1 MILREVARFTE
12 GIGMVRNP
20 SPVLQAH
27 FAHLE
32 DPRVE
37 RTRLHNLLD
46 IVFIALCAVVSGAN
60 DFVGMAKFGRNKQAW
75 LRKFL
80 ELPRGIPSHDTFN
93 RVLSA
98 LAPASFLD
106 CFLSWVEA
114 LQVRTAGRIVGIDGK
129 TVRASL
135 DRAKG
140 QNPLHVVSAWA
151 VQNRLVLGQE
161 VVDEKSNEITAIP
174 KLLEVLEL
182 AGAIVTIDAMG
193 CQKEIAAK
201 VREKGADYVLAVK
214 GNQEH
219 LEEDVVAAFAA
230 VDDGRSD
237 HRPRRHTER
246 DANHGREEL
255 RWYEALPV
263 PEDLRGAADWKDLR
277 SLCRVTRVYKEKG
290 EEKSEVRYFISSL
303 RPEVKAL
310 AHAVRG
316 HWGIEN
322 GLHWVLDMYF
332 AEDRSRART
341 AHAAANLALM
351 RRWVISLLRQNTSVV
366 GSIEKKRL
374 QAAWSDEAREKLL
387 GLFSEN

>member
-1 MILREVARFTE
+1 
-12 GIGMVRNP
+12 MVRNP

-27 FAHLE
+27 FADLE

-60 DFVGMAKFGRNKQAW
+60 DFVGMAKFGRSKQDW

-80 ELPRGIPSHDTFN
+80 ELPGGIPSHDTFN

-114 LQVRTAGRIVGIDGK
+114 LQVNTAGRIVGIDGK

-182 AGAIVTIDAMG
+182 TGAIVTIDAMG

-214 GNQEH
+214 GNQER
-219 LEEDVVAAFAA
+219 LEEDVAAAFAA
-230 VDDGRSD
+230 VDDGLWVPKTSSAGRINTTMAGRD
-237 HRPRRHTER
+237 VWER
-246 DANHGREEL
+246 A
-255 RWYEALPV
+255 YA
-263 PEDLRGAADWKDLR
+263 
-277 SLCRVTRVYKEKG
+277 TRVQRCCNRRPG
-290 EEKSEVRYFISSL
+290 GCPLPGWRAGVARAGGRSS
-303 RPEVKAL
+303 
-310 AHAVRG
+310 
-316 HWGIEN
+316 W
-322 GLHWVLDMYF
+322 
-332 AEDRSRART
+332 RT
-341 AHAAANLALM
+341 
-351 RRWVISLLRQNTSVV
+351 RWACGDKHSF
-366 GSIEKKRL
+366 GP
-374 QAAWSDEAREKLL
+374 
-387 GLFSEN
+387 